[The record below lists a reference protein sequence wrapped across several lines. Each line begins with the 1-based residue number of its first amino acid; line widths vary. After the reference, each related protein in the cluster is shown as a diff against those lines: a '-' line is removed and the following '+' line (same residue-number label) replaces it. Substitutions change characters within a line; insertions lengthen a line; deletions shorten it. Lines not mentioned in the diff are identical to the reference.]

1 MTDSHNKEL
10 PSKLECAMI
19 NAETVM
25 QFPMSFPIKVM
36 GLSSDHFEALVN
48 SIAALHF
55 PDFNERLTKI
65 EYSKTGKYM
74 SVTVTV
80 NAQSNNSYWKI
91 KSKSSSKSGNKAI
104 GTAKA
109 DNYFEGKVVLTQTK
123 TVTLTCSATG
133 KLS

>member
-36 GLSSDHFEALVN
+36 GLSSDHFETLVN

-80 NAQSNNSYWKI
+80 NAQSKEQLDSVYLAYTSHPEVKI
-91 KSKSSSKSGNKAI
+91 
-104 GTAKA
+104 
-109 DNYFEGKVVLTQTK
+109 VL
-123 TVTLTCSATG
+123 
-133 KLS
+133 